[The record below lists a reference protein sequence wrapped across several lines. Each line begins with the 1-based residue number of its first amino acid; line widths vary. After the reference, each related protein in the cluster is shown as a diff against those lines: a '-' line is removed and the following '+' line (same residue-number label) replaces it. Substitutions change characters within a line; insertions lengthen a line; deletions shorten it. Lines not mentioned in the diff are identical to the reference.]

1 MSLFNRNSSNLIDW
15 TRNNTSEKW
24 KAQNFSAVETKG
36 FETSVNYIFK
46 LANFNQRLDVS
57 YNFIDDKIKDQ
68 NVVFTRYSLNSLK
81 HQFTTSLNTQFL
93 KILNQTI
100 SYRYVE
106 RTKGNSYNLIDAK
119 VSAEIN
125 KLVFSLNANNIF
137 NTNYIEVGLVPM
149 PKGNVMFGIA
159 YKVY

>member
-1 MSLFNRNSSNLIDW
+1 
-15 TRNNTSEKW
+15 
-24 KAQNFSAVETKG
+24 
-36 FETSVNYIFK
+36 
-46 LANFNQRLDVS
+46 LDVS

-106 RTKGNSYNLIDAK
+106 RTRGNSYNLVDAK

-137 NTNYIEVGLVPM
+137 NTNYIEIGLVPM